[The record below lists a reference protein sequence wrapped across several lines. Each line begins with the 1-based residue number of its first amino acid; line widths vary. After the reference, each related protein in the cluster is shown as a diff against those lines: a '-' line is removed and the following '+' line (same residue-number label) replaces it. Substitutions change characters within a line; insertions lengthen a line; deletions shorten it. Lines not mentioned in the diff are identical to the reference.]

1 MLSSVTDNP
10 FAVLTLI
17 GAPAVFTNAS
27 SVLTLGTG
35 NRLARVVDR
44 TRVIAREI
52 HNAAPG
58 DEATALW
65 IRHLDRLEHRGALL
79 LRAMSFFYGAIG
91 AFAAASLVSILGAS
105 LAASNIGMP
114 FTAFALISFIAGAV
128 GFVALVVGCAF
139 LVGETRIALASMFDE
154 ARLAR
159 SWSPESA

>member
-1 MLSSVTDNP
+1 MLGSVTDNP

-52 HNAAPG
+52 HTASAG
-58 DEATALW
+58 DEAAALW
-65 IRHLDRLEHRGALL
+65 VHHLGRLERRGALL

-105 LAASNIGMP
+105 LAASNYGTS
-114 FTAFALISFIAGAV
+114 FTLFALISFLAGSV

-139 LVGETRIALASMFDE
+139 LVGETRLALASMFDE

-159 SWSPESA
+159 SWSPKTA